1 MQFRK
6 DLIKRLKLPKVRCI
20 SRVLLC
26 LFVVCFFSGFENY
39 NSDDLY
45 IYQWGLKNNGTF
57 LVDKEALKKNHLPI
71 YFNDSAVN
79 SAFFN
84 DIEIVEYFK
93 GKDVGNNTV
102 FSAKNIDIKWEK
114 AYELFKGIEVS
125 RDVIIALIDTG
136 VDVTH
141 NELID
146 SIWINEGEI
155 ANNGK
160 DDDLNGYIDDIF
172 GYNFNGQNNEVM
184 PQSITEAH
192 GTHAAGIMV
201 SKIGNGGIKGVAY
214 DNHIKLMPLKVLD
227 SEENGY
233 MSSVVEA
240 IMYAKKH
247 GAKICNI
254 SLGTYVYDQSIDNA
268 IKNSP
273 DMLFVV
279 SAGNGMNFVGYS
291 LDDRDV
297 YPAKLNYP
305 NVITVSNISFNGER
319 YVSANFGSYVD
330 IFAPG
335 TYILST
341 SPFNQY
347 AFLTGTSMSS
357 PFVSAASA
365 MLYSRFQNVSIQD
378 IKRILIDSATPT
390 PDVYGLCKS
399 NGMLNIYN
407 ALLIASTY

>member
-6 DLIKRLKLPKVRCI
+6 CIIKRLKLPKVRAI
-20 SRVLLC
+20 SSILLS
-26 LFVVCFFSGFENY
+26 LFVVFLLSGFESY

-45 IYQWGLKNNGTF
+45 LYQWGLKNNGTF
-57 LVDKEALKKNHLPI
+57 LVDEDALKKNHLPI
-71 YFNDSAVN
+71 YFYDSANN

-84 DIEIVEYFK
+84 DEEVIAHFK
-93 GKDVGNNTV
+93 EKNPNSAAVFSLKDV
-102 FSAKNIDIKWEK
+102 DIKWEK
-114 AYELFKGIEVS
+114 GYDLFKSIPSS

-141 NELID
+141 KDLID
-146 SIWINEGEI
+146 SIWINDKEI
-155 ANNGK
+155 ANNNI
-160 DDDLNGYIDDIF
+160 DDDLNGYIDDVF
-172 GYNFNGQNNEVM
+172 GYNFNGKNGDVM

-201 SKIGNGGIKGVAY
+201 SKIGDGGIKGIGY
-214 DNHIKLMPLKVLD
+214 DSHIKLMPLKVLD
-227 SEENGY
+227 SNENGY

-240 IMYAKKH
+240 IIYARKH

-254 SLGTYVYDQSIDNA
+254 SLGTYVYDESIDNV
-268 IKNSP
+268 IRNNP

-297 YPAKLNYP
+297 YPAKLNYS

-319 YVSANFGSYVD
+319 YVSANYGSYVD
-330 IFAPG
+330 LFAPG

-341 SPFNQY
+341 APFNNY
-347 AFLTGTSMSS
+347 AYLTGTSMSS
-357 PFVSAASA
+357 PFVTATAA
-365 MLYSRFQNVSIQD
+365 MLYSRFPNVTPQSIKQ
-378 IKRILIDSATPT
+378 IINDSATPM
-390 PDVYGLCKS
+390 PGVYGLCKS
-399 NGMLNIYN
+399 NGMLNVYN
-407 ALLIASTY
+407 AMLLASTY